1 MRAWLSA
8 LLSASLVLAGCG
20 TEVAGAPE
28 KDTSPTVGAVSLVV
42 PIELRPV
49 ADDGTKVLT
58 DPTTGESL
66 TLADPIM
73 TVERLDGADISSDN
87 GTWALVLHLNA
98 KDTRT
103 FADWTTAHTGER
115 LAIVID
121 GKVVV
126 APTVQAA
133 ITGGDVQVSGNYTRD
148 DVEALLNE
156 ITGR

>member
-1 MRAWLSA
+1 VRAWLLA
-8 LLSASLVLAGCG
+8 LSLVLAGCG
-20 TEVAGAPE
+20 TEVGGAPE

-42 PIELRPV
+42 PVELRPV
-49 ADDGTKVLT
+49 ADEGTTVLK
-58 DPTTGESL
+58 DPTTGDSL

-73 TVERLDGADISSDN
+73 TIERLDGAEISGDN
-87 GTWALVLHLNA
+87 GMWALVLHLNT

-115 LAIVID
+115 LAVVID
-121 GKVVV
+121 GEVVV

-133 ITGGDVQVSGNYTRD
+133 ITGGDVQVSGNYTQD
-148 DVEALLNE
+148 DVEKLLDE

>member
-1 MRAWLSA
+1 VRAWLLA
-8 LLSASLVLAGCG
+8 LSLVLAGCG
-20 TEVAGAPE
+20 TEVGGTPE

-42 PIELRPV
+42 PVELRPV
-49 ADDGTKVLT
+49 ADEGTTVLK

-66 TLADPIM
+66 ALADPIM
-73 TVERLDGADISSDN
+73 TIEQLDGAEISSDN
-87 GTWALVLHLNA
+87 GTWALVLHLNT

-103 FADWTTAHTGER
+103 FADWTSAHTGER

-121 GKVVV
+121 GDVVV
-126 APTVQAA
+126 APTIQAA

-148 DVEALLNE
+148 DVEKLLDE

>member
-1 MRAWLSA
+1 MRAWLLV
-8 LLSASLVLAGCG
+8 LLLVLAGCSA
-20 TEVAGAPE
+20 EVGGAPE

-49 ADDGTKVLT
+49 ADDGTKVLK
-58 DPTTGESL
+58 DPATGESL
-66 TLADPIM
+66 KLADPIM
-73 TVERLDGADISSDN
+73 TVEELDGADISSDN
-87 GTWALVLHLNA
+87 GMWALNLDLNT

-121 GKVVV
+121 DKVVV
-126 APTVQAA
+126 APTIQSA
-133 ITGGDVQVSGNYTRD
+133 ITEGKVQISGDYTRD